1 MPTFASRRAA
11 VALVLLSVAPAA
23 WAHADKAH
31 ARLPVVGPA
40 PAFAL
45 TAATGESIA
54 LADLRGKVLA
64 LTFIFTTCT
73 DSCPLL
79 TAKMAEIQRRL
90 GADFGSRIHF
100 VSITVDPQN
109 DTPERLRR
117 YAEQFGANVAGWR
130 FLTGTKAQIDDVVR
144 RYGAYAKKTERGGVE
159 HLFLTSLI
167 DAKGLLRVQYLGWR
181 FDAGEM
187 LADLQTL
194 LRE

>member
-1 MPTFASRRAA
+1 MPDGLSRRAA
-11 VALVLLSVAPAA
+11 LALGLLSVAPAA
-23 WAHADKAH
+23 WAHADTAH
-31 ARLPVVGPA
+31 ARLAVVGPA
-40 PAFAL
+40 PAFTL
-45 TAATGESIA
+45 TAASGERLA

-64 LTFIFTTCT
+64 LTFMFTTCT

-79 TAKMAEIQRRL
+79 TAKMAEIRRRL
-90 GADFGSRIHF
+90 GADFGARIHF

-117 YAEQFGANVAGWR
+117 YAEQFGANVAGWS

-187 LADLQTL
+187 LADPQSL

>member
-1 MPTFASRRAA
+1 MPDGLSRRAA
-11 VALVLLSVAPAA
+11 LALALLSVEPAT

-40 PAFAL
+40 PAFTL
-45 TAATGESIA
+45 TAASGERLA

-79 TAKMAEIQRRL
+79 TAKMAEIRRRL
-90 GADFGSRIHF
+90 GADFGARIQF

-117 YAEQFGANVAGWR
+117 YAEQFGANVAGWS

-187 LADLQTL
+187 LADLQSL

>member
-1 MPTFASRRAA
+1 MRHSLSRRAA
-11 VALVLLSVAPAA
+11 LTFALA
-23 WAHADKAH
+23 WAAPRASAH
-31 ARLPVVGPA
+31 AAKDNTRLPVVGPA
-40 PAFAL
+40 PSFAL
-45 TAATGESIA
+45 TAATGEPLA

-90 GADFGSRIHF
+90 GPDFGPRIHF
-100 VSITVDPQN
+100 VSITVDPQT

-117 YAEQFGANVAGWR
+117 YAEQFGANVAGWS
-130 FLTGTKAQIDDVVR
+130 FLTGTKAEIDDVVR
-144 RYGAYAKKTERGGVE
+144 GYGAYAKKTERGDVE

>member
-11 VALVLLSVAPAA
+11 LALALLSVAPVA

-40 PAFAL
+40 PAFTL
-45 TAATGESIA
+45 TAATGEQLA

-79 TAKMAEIQRRL
+79 TAKMVEIRRRL
-90 GADFGSRIHF
+90 GADFGARIHF

-117 YAEQFGANVAGWR
+117 YAEQFGANVAGWS
-130 FLTGTKAQIDDVVR
+130 FLTGTKAEIDEVVR
-144 RYGAYAKKTERGGVE
+144 GYGAYVKKTERSGVE

-187 LADLQTL
+187 LADLQSL

>member
-11 VALVLLSVAPAA
+11 LALALLSVAPVA

-40 PAFAL
+40 PAFTL
-45 TAATGESIA
+45 TAASGERLA

-79 TAKMAEIQRRL
+79 TAKMAEIRRRL
-90 GADFGSRIHF
+90 GADFGARIHF

-117 YAEQFGANVAGWR
+117 YAEQFGANVAGWS

-187 LADLQTL
+187 LADLQSL

>member
-1 MPTFASRRAA
+1 MRRSLSRR
-11 VALVLLSVAPAA
+11 VALALALAWAAPPA

-40 PAFAL
+40 PDFAL
-45 TAATGESIA
+45 TAATGEPIA

-79 TAKMAEIQRRL
+79 TAKMAEIRRRL

-117 YAEQFGANVAGWR
+117 YAEQFGANVAGWS
-130 FLTGTKAQIDDVVR
+130 FLTGTKAQIDEVVR
-144 RYGAYAKKTERGGVE
+144 GYGAYAKKTERGGVE

-181 FDAGEM
+181 FDASEM
-187 LADLQTL
+187 LADLQSL

>member
-1 MPTFASRRAA
+1 MP
-11 VALVLLSVAPAA
+11 
-23 WAHADKAH
+23 
-31 ARLPVVGPA
+31 VGPA
-40 PAFAL
+40 PDFAL
-45 TAATGESIA
+45 TAATGEPIA

-90 GADFGSRIHF
+90 GPDFGRRIHF
-100 VSITVDPQN
+100 VSITVDPQT

-117 YAEQFGANVAGWR
+117 YAGQFDANVAGWS
-130 FLTGTKAQIDDVVR
+130 FLTGTQAQIDEVVR

-187 LADLQTL
+187 LADLQSL

>member
-1 MPTFASRRAA
+1 MPESLSRRAA
-11 VALVLLSVAPAA
+11 LSVALLWAA
-23 WAHADKAH
+23 PVAWPHADKHH

-40 PAFAL
+40 PAFTL
-45 TAATGESIA
+45 TAATGEPLA

-90 GADFGSRIHF
+90 GSDFGTRIHF

-117 YAEQFGANVAGWR
+117 YAEQFAANVATPALCVER
-130 FLTGTKAQIDDVVR
+130 PVFTRIASASRMRSMSVVTESVPR
-144 RYGAYAKKTERGGVE
+144 SFAISATVLPAYAGFG
-159 HLFLTSLI
+159 S
-167 DAKGLLRVQYLGWR
+167 
-181 FDAGEM
+181 
-187 LADLQTL
+187 
-194 LRE
+194 

>member
-1 MPTFASRRAA
+1 MPESLSRRAA
-11 VALVLLSVAPAA
+11 LSVALLWAA
-23 WAHADKAH
+23 PVAWPHADKHH

-40 PAFAL
+40 PAFTL
-45 TAATGESIA
+45 TAATGEPVA

-90 GADFGSRIHF
+90 GSDFGTRIHF

-117 YAEQFGANVAGWR
+117 YAEQFGANVAGWS
-130 FLTGTKAQIDDVVR
+130 FLTGTQAQIDEVVR
-144 RYGAYAKKTERGGVE
+144 GYGAYARKTERGDVE

>member
-1 MPTFASRRAA
+1 MPDCLSRRAA
-11 VALVLLSVAPAA
+11 LAQALLWAAPGA
-23 WAHADKAH
+23 WAHAAGDD

-45 TAATGESIA
+45 TAATGERLA

-79 TAKMAEIQRRL
+79 TAKMTEIRRRL

-117 YAEQFGANVAGWR
+117 YAEQFGANVAGWS
-130 FLTGTKAQIDDVVR
+130 FLTGTKAQIDEVVR
-144 RYGAYAKKTERGGVE
+144 GYGAYAKKTERGGVE

-181 FDAGEM
+181 FDASEM
-187 LADLQTL
+187 LADLQSL